1 MGIIGL
7 DASQLAEKAAR
18 GPPGRRGVAARTWL
32 ANRAF
37 DNKIETIQC
46 VLRHFLR
53 ETGGPDLGKS

>member
-7 DASQLAEKAAR
+7 DASQLAEKPPR
-18 GPPGRRGVAARTWL
+18 SPPGRRGFAARIWPGDP
-32 ANRAF
+32 AP

-53 ETGGPDLGKS
+53 ETGGSDLGKS